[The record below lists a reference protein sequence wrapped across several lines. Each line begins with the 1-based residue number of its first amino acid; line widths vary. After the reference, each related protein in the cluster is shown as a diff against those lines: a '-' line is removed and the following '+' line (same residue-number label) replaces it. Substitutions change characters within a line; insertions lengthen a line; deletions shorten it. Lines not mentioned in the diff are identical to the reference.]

1 MGQITSKVF
10 MIRPA
15 NFGYNE
21 QTAENNYFQTKADES
36 QSEGIKLQA
45 VVEFD
50 NMVQVLQ
57 SEGVHV
63 DVFQDTQTPLKPDA
77 VFPNN
82 WISTHAN
89 GKIITYPMYSF
100 NRRIERRE
108 DIVENLRLNFD
119 VNEKISFEQNEAK
132 GRILEGTGSM
142 IFDREN
148 KIAYACISERTD
160 SELFEEFCESIGY
173 TPVSFVALDKSG
185 APIYH
190 TNVMMALGDQY
201 VVICLECIVDAIE
214 KGKVLDSLEKTGKT
228 IVDIT
233 LDQVNAFA
241 GNMLQLEGK
250 NGSILVMSQT
260 AFNSLEDSQI
270 EVLSGYSKIVTPNID
285 TIEKYGG
292 GSVRCMI
299 AENFLNK
306 KNN

>member
-214 KGKVLDSLEKTGKT
+214 KAKVLDSLEKTGKT